1 MQPTFRCP
9 WAIKYGVTLC
19 TRCIKD
25 PGHENDANTATHTG
39 RGLREFP
46 DQTIR
51 WLEGDSRQFLT
62 DREDMHS
69 WDEIPDSFTEEQLK
83 EFMERGPEV

>member
-1 MQPTFRCP
+1 MH
-9 WAIKYGVTLC
+9 

-25 PGHENDANTATHTG
+25 VGHENDVNTATHMG

-51 WLEGDSRQFLT
+51 WLDGDRRAYLT
-62 DREDMHS
+62 EKDEDYS
-69 WDEIPDSFTEEQLK
+69 WDEIPDSFTDEDLR
-83 EFMERGPEV
+83 EFMRRGPQI